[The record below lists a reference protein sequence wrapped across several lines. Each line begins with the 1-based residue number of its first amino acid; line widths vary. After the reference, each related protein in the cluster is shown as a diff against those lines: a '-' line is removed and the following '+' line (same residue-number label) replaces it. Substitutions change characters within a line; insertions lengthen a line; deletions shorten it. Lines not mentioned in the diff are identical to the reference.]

1 MLKLGKI
8 NREKMCKII
17 QKSTIYSIEQMF
29 DKKINFKIALG
40 GVHSFNAPIY
50 NRASNYIRR
59 YNSMSTGVL

>member
-29 DKKINFKIALG
+29 DKKQILKLLLG
-40 GVHSFNAPIY
+40 GGAFI
-50 NRASNYIRR
+50 
-59 YNSMSTGVL
+59 

>member
-17 QKSTIYSIEQMF
+17 QKSTIYSTEQVF

-40 GVHSFNAPIY
+40 GGCIHL
-50 NRASNYIRR
+50 
-59 YNSMSTGVL
+59 MH

>member
-40 GVHSFNAPIY
+40 GGIHL
-50 NRASNYIRR
+50 
-59 YNSMSTGVL
+59 MH